1 MEMCTIRKGCPWRLS
16 ERINKMMELK
26 RLYLIVGWILI
37 LPVQSLSQSSHLT
50 YTAPFAPSLDFVKP
64 AEQPYR
70 QDICLNGSWRF
81 EPVALPPGF
90 KEGVDPVPDLS
101 PVAADGWERQPIR
114 IPSPWN
120 VNSFADKNGQG
131 GDFRCYPSYPAAWE
145 NVKMGWLRRTFT
157 IPADW
162 KGKQV
167 QLHFEAVA
175 GDAEIFVNGRA
186 VGHHFGIFLPFDLDI
201 TGYLS
206 YGKENE
212 LTVGIRKAS
221 LFDRRGSY
229 GRRTYQ
235 AGSFWGQHIAGIWQ
249 DVYVVALPD
258 VRASEVYIKPL
269 VDADRLETE
278 VTVSND
284 KNVPQT
290 VTLNAQAFKW
300 RPAPDGVPAAGAASG
315 RTTDA
320 DPAPGSIGSPNP
332 SARLED
338 KAALTLAPV
347 TVTIPAYSTVK
358 VQLSAAVGNQ
368 LSLWSP
374 GHPNLYGLVIRTSAD
389 GRTIDNKYVR
399 FGWRQ
404 TTFKGSQFL
413 LNGQPLV
420 MKGDS
425 WHFLG
430 IPQMSRRYAWAWFTA
445 LHAAHLN
452 AVRLHAQPYPSFY
465 LDMADEMGI
474 LVLDETAVWASD
486 GGPKLDDPAFWKDTE
501 HQLAEQVLRDRN
513 HPSVF
518 GWSAS
523 NEVKPIV
530 RGVMRNPPGMMDKLV
545 QYYGLW
551 ADICHELDPTR
562 PWVSCDGEDD
572 GEGKLPAY
580 IVHYGG
586 FAAMDRAKNS
596 GKPWG
601 VGEAGNAYYGTPE
614 QVAETNGDRAY
625 ASFLGRMEGVAA
637 SSYQSLMAQRDR
649 GAIYR
654 SVFNLVWY
662 GLQPLPLGMKD
673 TTRAPTLADG
683 VWFTHFAEGTPG
695 VQPERLGPYCTTLNP
710 GYDPALPLYKTWPL
724 FDAIRDASAEPPVEG
739 EKWISTAAKP
749 QPPAPTGA
757 SVTSLKVLGGRGSN
771 LASALKRT
779 GVPLETLDKPDVPQV
794 LFIDGAHPPAAE
806 NRALID
812 QVMAKGGT
820 VMVWGV
826 NGAELSG
833 LNRLLPAPLEVTSRK
848 ASSLLPVTP
857 DAVTAGISAADL
869 YYSEMR
875 PPEII
880 ENGLAGPFAAGSTV
894 LLEACNTDWLQW
906 NKQPEYAKTAMVLRS
921 EREAKPSGAALIEW
935 KGAPGRLLVT
945 TLPPAPRLTKEEKA
959 IRRILVNLGIP
970 LGAGN
975 DVGKPLLKG
984 GDIVRVL
991 FCGSFPSPSLEEG
1004 SKAVIVDPSSGNNIR
1019 EHALAGGKPWTQA
1032 YSESGQ
1038 FDLTKLVTDGPRQ
1051 DAVAYLSFWVSSP
1064 RSLEDLLLEP
1074 NIPVV
1079 NMEVSADDAA
1089 QVWLNGKLVIG
1100 GDKPSGTGK
1109 AEALKLRQGWNH
1121 FLVKVIQTGGG
1132 WQFSGRLTCS
1142 QPDFLAGLESALEK
1156 P

>member
-1 MEMCTIRKGCPWRLS
+1 MEFK
-16 ERINKMMELK
+16 K
-26 RLYLIVGWILI
+26 LYLIAGWILV
-37 LPVQSLSQSSHLT
+37 LPMASLAQNSHLE
-50 YTAPFAPSLDFVKP
+50 YPAQRSHLEYPGPFAPSLDFVKP

-70 QDICLNGSWRF
+70 QDICLNGSWQF

-90 KEGVDPVPDLS
+90 KEGVDPVPQLPPLS
-101 PVAADGWERQPIR
+101 ADGWEKTPVRV
-114 IPSPWN
+114 PSPWN
-120 VNSFADKNGQG
+120 VNGFADKNGQG

-145 NVKMGWLRRTFT
+145 NTKMGWLRKTFAV
-157 IPADW
+157 PADW

-175 GDAEIFVNGRA
+175 GDADIFVNGRQ

-201 TGYLS
+201 TAYLQ
-206 YGKENE
+206 YGQENE

-221 LFDRRGSY
+221 LFDRRGPY

-258 VRASEVYIKPL
+258 VRASEAYVKPL
-269 VDADRLETE
+269 VDEDRLETE
-278 VTVSND
+278 ITISND
-284 KNVPQT
+284 KDAAET
-290 VTLNAQAFKW
+290 VRVEGQAFKW
-300 RPAPDGVPAAGAASG
+300 IGAGGAPEPNVA
-315 RTTDA
+315 T
-320 DPAPGSIGSPNP
+320 PGP
-332 SARLED
+332 SARLAAQ
-338 KAALTLAPV
+338 AALTLAPV
-347 TVTIPAYSTVK
+347 TINIPAHSTAK
-358 VQLSAAVGNQ
+358 VQLSAAVGNH
-368 LSLWSP
+368 LALWSP
-374 GHPNLYGLVIRTSAD
+374 DHPNLYGLVIRTSAE
-389 GRTIDNKYVR
+389 GRTVDSKYVR

-404 TTFKGSQFL
+404 TTFRGSQFL

-430 IPQMSRRYAWAWFTA
+430 IPQMTRRYAWAWFTA

-530 RGVMRNPPGMMDKLV
+530 RGVMRNPPGMMDRLI

-551 ADICHELDPTR
+551 ADLCHELDPTR

-572 GEGKLPAY
+572 GEGKLPVY

-586 FAAMDRAKNS
+586 YAAMDRAKNS

-625 ASFLGRMEGVAA
+625 ESFLGRMEGVAA

-673 TTRAPTLADG
+673 TTTPPTLDDG
-683 VWFTHFAEGTPG
+683 VYFTHFAEGEPG

-710 GYDPALPLYKTWPL
+710 GYDPSLPLYKTWPL
-724 FDAIRDASAEPPVEG
+724 FDAISDASEEPPVG
-739 EKWISTAAKP
+739 ETKWVSTAKP
-749 QPPAPTGA
+749 MAGQNAAAPAAGENVTPATGQNA
-757 SVTSLKVLGGRGSN
+757 AFATPVTSLKILSGHGSD
-771 LASALKRT
+771 LLSALKRT
-779 GVPLETLDKPDVPQV
+779 GVSVENMDNAAVPQV
-794 LFIDGAHPPAAE
+794 LFVDGAHPPAEDAKQ
-806 NRALID
+806 LID
-812 QVMAKGGT
+812 KVLAQNGT
-820 VMVWGV
+820 VLVWGV
-826 NGAELSG
+826 GPG
-833 LNRLLPAPLEVTSRK
+833 LNRLLPAPIALTDRK
-848 ASSLLPVTP
+848 ASSLLPAAPSPFTK
-857 DAVTAGISAADL
+857 GIGASDL
-869 YYSEMR
+869 YFSEMR

-880 ENGLAGPFAAGSTV
+880 ENGLTGPFVQTGTV

-921 EREAKPSGAALIEW
+921 EREAKPSGAALVE
-935 KGAPGRLLVT
+935 GAHNGPGHLLVT

-959 IRRILVNLGIP
+959 IRQLLTNMGVS

-984 GDIVRVL
+984 GDIVRVML
-991 FCGSFPSPSLEEG
+991 CGSFPANTDPASPSGG
-1004 SKAVIVDPSSGNNIR
+1004 SNAPPTGGGTPPAGGSG
-1019 EHALAGGKPWTQA
+1019 APQTPAGGGTPPPGKPWTPV

-1038 FDLTKLVTDGPRQ
+1038 FDLVRLVTDGPKQ

-1064 RSLEDLLLEP
+1064 RALDDLLLEP

-1079 NMEVSADDAA
+1079 NMQVTADDAA
-1089 QVWLNGKLVIG
+1089 QVWLNDKLIIG
-1100 GDKPSGTGK
+1100 EKPSASGK

-1121 FLVKVIQTGGG
+1121 FLIRVIQTGGG

>member
-1 MEMCTIRKGCPWRLS
+1 
-16 ERINKMMELK
+16 MELK
-26 RLYLIVGWILI
+26 RLYLIAGWILV
-37 LPVQSLSQSSHLT
+37 LPVSSLAQSSHLK
-50 YTAPFAPSLDFVKP
+50 YAAPFAPSLDFVKP
-64 AEQPYR
+64 PEQPYR
-70 QDICLNGSWRF
+70 QDICLNGSWQF

-90 KEGVDPVPDLS
+90 REGVDPVPELS
-101 PVAADGWERQPIR
+101 PLSPDGWEKTPLRV
-114 IPSPWN
+114 PSPWN

-145 NVKMGWLRRTFT
+145 SIKMGWLRKTFT

-175 GDAEIFVNGRA
+175 GDADILVNGRP

-201 TGYLS
+201 TAYLH
-206 YGKENE
+206 YGEKNE

-258 VRASEVYIKPL
+258 VRASEVYVKPL

-278 VTVSND
+278 VTITND
-284 KNVPQT
+284 KDAAQT
-290 VTLNAQAFKW
+290 VKVEAQAFKW
-300 RPAPDGVPAAGAASG
+300 IGAGASAAGAIPTPSAVPETNG
-315 RTTDA
+315 AT
-320 DPAPGSIGSPNP
+320 PEP
-332 SARLED
+332 SARLEE

-347 TVTIPAYSTVK
+347 TINVPAHSTIK
-358 VQLSAAVGNQ
+358 VRLNATAGDH
-368 LSLWSP
+368 LALWSP
-374 GHPNLYGLVIRTSAD
+374 DHPNLYGLVIRTSVED
-389 GRTIDNKYVR
+389 RIVDSKYVR

-404 TTFKGSQFL
+404 TAFRGSQFL

-430 IPQMSRRYAWAWFTA
+430 IPQMTRRYAWAWFSA

-530 RGVMRNPPGMMDKLV
+530 RGVMRNPPGMMDRLT

-551 ADICHELDPTR
+551 ADLCHELDPTR

-572 GEGKLPAY
+572 GEGKLPVY

-625 ASFLGRMEGVAA
+625 ESFLGRMEGVAA

-649 GAIYR
+649 NAIYR

-662 GLQPLPLGMKD
+662 GLQPLSLGMKD
-673 TTRAPTLADG
+673 TTKPPTLDDG
-683 VWFTHFAEGTPG
+683 VYFTHFVEGEPG

-710 GYDPALPLYKTWPL
+710 GYDPSLPLYKTWPL
-724 FDAIRDASAEPPVEG
+724 FDAIRDASEEPPVG
-739 EKWISTAAKP
+739 EAKWASTAK
-749 QPPAPTGA
+749 PAPGPNAAPVATATAAGQNAA
-757 SVTSLKVLGGRGSN
+757 SGMSASAASGTSASAASGTSAAASPVTSLKVLSGRGSD
-771 LASALKRT
+771 LLSALKRT
-779 GVPLETLDKPDVPQV
+779 GISVENMDKAAVPQV
-794 LFIDGAHPPAAE
+794 LFVDGAHPPAEDAKQ
-806 NRALID
+806 LID
-812 QVMAKGGT
+812 KVLAQNGT
-820 VMVWGV
+820 VLVWGV
-826 NGAELSG
+826 SPA
-833 LNRLLPAPLEVTSRK
+833 LNRLLPAPITLTDRK
-848 ASSLLPVTP
+848 ASSLLP
-857 DAVTAGISAADL
+857 AVPSPFTKDISAADL
-869 YYSEMR
+869 YFSEMR

-880 ENGLAGPFAAGSTV
+880 ENGLTGPFVRTGTI
-894 LLEACNTDWLQW
+894 LLEAANTDWLQW

-921 EREAKPSGAALIEW
+921 EREVKPSGVALVE
-935 KGAPGRLLVT
+935 GAHNGPGHLLVT
-945 TLPPAPRLTKEEKA
+945 TLPPAPRLTKEEKV
-959 IRRILVNLGIP
+959 IRQLLTNIGVS

-991 FCGSFPSPSLEEG
+991 LCGSFPTNTDPAPPPGG
-1004 SKAVIVDPSSGNNIR
+1004 SWTPPP
-1019 EHALAGGKPWTQA
+1019 GKPWTPV

-1038 FDLTKLVTDGPRQ
+1038 FDLTRLVTGGPKQ
-1051 DAVAYLSFWVSSP
+1051 DAVTYLSFWVSSP
-1064 RSLEDLLLEP
+1064 RALDDLLLEP

-1079 NMEVSADDAA
+1079 NMEVTADDAA
-1089 QVWLNGKLVIG
+1089 QVWLNDKLIIG
-1100 GDKPSGTGK
+1100 EKPSASGR

-1121 FLVKVIQTGGG
+1121 FLIKVIQTGGG
-1132 WQFSGRLTCS
+1132 WQFSGRLTCN